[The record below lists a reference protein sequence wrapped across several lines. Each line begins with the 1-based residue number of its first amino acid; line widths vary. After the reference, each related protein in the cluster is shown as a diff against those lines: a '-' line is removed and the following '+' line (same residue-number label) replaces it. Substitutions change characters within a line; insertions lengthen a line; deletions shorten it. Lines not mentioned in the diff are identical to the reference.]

1 MSVRIGTTALVA
13 TLIVGGLAASAAA
26 AGNAARGKE
35 VFQRCTVCHSLAAGE
50 NGIGPSLHG
59 LFGRKAGTVPDYNFS
74 KAMRNS
80 GIVWNETALQKFLA
94 DPQAAVPGTKMESGA
109 VDNPQALDDL
119 LAYLKAPDQ

>member
-1 MSVRIGTTALVA
+1 MNARIGTTALVS
-13 TLIVGGLAASAAA
+13 TFIVLGLAGSAAA
-26 AGNAARGKE
+26 AGDAARGKE
-35 VFQRCTVCHSLAAGE
+35 VFQRCTVCHSLAEGE

-59 LFGRKAGTVPDYNFS
+59 VFGRKAGTAPDYNFS

-80 GIVWNETALQKFLA
+80 GIVWNEAALKKFLA

-119 LAYLKAPDQ
+119 LAYLKAPQQ

>member
-1 MSVRIGTTALVA
+1 MSAKIGPTALVSA
-13 TLIVGGLAASAAA
+13 LFVLGLAAPAVA

-35 VFQRCTVCHSLAAGE
+35 VFQRCALCHSLAEGE
-50 NGIGPSLHG
+50 NGVGPSLHG
-59 LFGRKAGTVPDYNFS
+59 LFGRKAGTAPDYNFS

-80 GIVWNETALQKFLA
+80 GIVWNETSLKKYLA

-119 LAYLKAPDQ
+119 LAYLKAHDQ